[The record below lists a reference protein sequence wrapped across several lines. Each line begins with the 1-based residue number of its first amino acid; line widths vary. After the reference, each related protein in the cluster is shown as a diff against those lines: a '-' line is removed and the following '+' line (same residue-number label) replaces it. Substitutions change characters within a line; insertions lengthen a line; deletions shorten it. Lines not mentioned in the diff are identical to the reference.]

1 MLELVFIALGA
12 VLFSR
17 SAVRAVSR
25 LPVVV
30 GATAKPDIEAISRAD
45 GLSVSD
51 TLLASELTRVLLLD
65 DKSSPSWLLVVIV
78 FVRVG
83 VSTFEALFAMA
94 PPPAPTRS
102 LWPPPSSPPTSAALP
117 LSSRSSTCSTTSRA
131 PSAV

>member
-65 DKSSPSWLLVVIV
+65 GKSSPSWLLVVIV

-94 PPPAPTRS
+94 PPPAPG
-102 LWPPPSSPPTSAALP
+102 PSYY
-117 LSSRSSTCSTTSRA
+117 RR
-131 PSAV
+131 PS